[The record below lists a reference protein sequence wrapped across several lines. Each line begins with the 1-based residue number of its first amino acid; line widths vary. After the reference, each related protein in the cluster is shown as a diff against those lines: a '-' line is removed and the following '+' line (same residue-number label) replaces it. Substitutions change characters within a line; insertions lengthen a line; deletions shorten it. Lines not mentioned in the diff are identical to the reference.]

1 MALTG
6 EMAAVQTAS
15 GAVVGSPM
23 PLSEATSLPCEIGGV
38 DFCVRKL
45 IDIDPFVTRAI
56 QLLPP
61 K

>member
-23 PLSEATSLPCEIGGV
+23 PLSEATSLPC
-38 DFCVRKL
+38 DDWR
-45 IDIDPFVTRAI
+45 
-56 QLLPP
+56 
-61 K
+61 